1 MVSLASNMLKQ
12 KENIVRPECE
22 WGYRLMGVVTF
33 FFIIFF
39 SCFIAITIR
48 DNIIVVKFN
57 QLMSDVYKFSA
68 KHGLYIEDVVVD
80 GNYRTSYDDLI
91 GALNLS
97 ENESILG
104 VDIANLQSR
113 IEELTWVKSCV
124 VKRSFFPHN
133 IMVNIKERKVKAIW
147 QFEGRYYPV
156 DEDGNII
163 EVEDYEPDE
172 PLLVLTGDGAPEHL
186 KELLDVLATDE
197 ELSSRIKAGIFV
209 SNRRWDLVFDS
220 FDNGVVVKLPSKDF
234 DKAYKK
240 IALLNKRQG
249 IFKRKLTS
257 FDVRFDNRIVVDIDK
272 SFLSTTLKDK

>member
-1 MVSLASNMLKQ
+1 MTTLSSNLLKQ

-22 WGYRLMGVVTF
+22 WGYRLMGIVIAF
-33 FFIIFF
+33 LIIFF
-39 SCFIAITIR
+39 SCFVAVTIR
-48 DNIIVVKFN
+48 DNIIVTKFN
-57 QLMSDVYKFSA
+57 QMMNDIYKVSA

-104 VDIANLQSR
+104 VDIATLQSR
-113 IEELTWVKSCV
+113 IEELAWVKSCV
-124 VKRSFFPHN
+124 VRRSFFPHN
-133 IMVNIKERKVKAIW
+133 ILVDIKERKVKAIW

-156 DEDGNII
+156 DEEGNII
-163 EVEDYEPDE
+163 EVEDYEPDA
-172 PLLVLTGDGAPEHL
+172 PLLVITGEGAPEHL
-186 KELLDVLATDE
+186 KELLEVLATDE
-197 ELSSRIKAGIFV
+197 ELNSRIKAGIFV

-220 FDNGVVVKLPSKDF
+220 FDNGVLVKLPSKNF
-234 DKAYKK
+234 DQAYKK

-272 SFLSTTLKDK
+272 SFLDPTVKR

>member
-1 MVSLASNMLKQ
+1 MTTLSSNLLKQ

-22 WGYRLMGVVTF
+22 WGYRLMGIVIAF
-33 FFIIFF
+33 LIIFF
-39 SCFIAITIR
+39 SCFVAVTIR
-48 DNIIVVKFN
+48 DNIIVTKFN
-57 QLMSDVYKFSA
+57 QMMNDIYKFSA

-104 VDIANLQSR
+104 VDIATLQSR
-113 IEELTWVKSCV
+113 IEELAWVKSCV
-124 VKRSFFPHN
+124 VRRSFFPHN
-133 IMVNIKERKVKAIW
+133 ILVDIKERKVKAIW

-156 DEDGNII
+156 DEEGNII
-163 EVEDYEPDE
+163 EVEDYEPDA
-172 PLLVLTGDGAPEHL
+172 PLLVITGEGAPEHL
-186 KELLDVLATDE
+186 KELLEVLATDE
-197 ELSSRIKAGIFV
+197 ELNSRIKAGIFV

-220 FDNGVVVKLPSKDF
+220 FDNGVLVKLPSKNF
-234 DKAYKK
+234 DQAYKK

-272 SFLSTTLKDK
+272 SFLDPTVKR